1 MVQWGTDSKVQ
12 DMRIET
18 MESNNPESNRHADL
32 SRWCIGEADN
42 YLRRRNNIQASEKGW
57 GAAAQALKAIAEER
71 GWNHGSH
78 GLLVDIA
85 QQVADERGR
94 SDLVTLFGNAQ
105 ALHVNFYE
113 DWLSSDTVG
122 IYLDQVKALLP
133 ELERIRTG
141 AQHAFTPETRDQRN
155 RLARLTRGRNGA

>member
-1 MVQWGTDSKVQ
+1 MQA
-12 DMRIET
+12 
-18 MESNNPESNRHADL
+18 NNHSANKHAEL
-32 SRWCIGEADN
+32 SRWCIGEAEN

-85 QQVADERGR
+85 KQVVDEQGR
-94 SDLVTLFGNAQ
+94 TDILSWFGSAQ
-105 ALHVNFYE
+105 SLHVNFYE
-113 DWLSSDTVG
+113 DSLPSDV
-122 IYLDQVKALLP
+122 IESYLYVVKSLLP

-141 AQHAFTPETRDQRN
+141 PPPAAFTPETRDQLN
-155 RLARLTRGRNGA
+155 RWRRLTRNIT

>member
-1 MVQWGTDSKVQ
+1 MVTANTDTDVF
-12 DMRIET
+12 DA
-18 MESNNPESNRHADL
+18 NRYAEL
-32 SRWCIGEADN
+32 SRWCIGEAEN
-42 YLRRRNNIQASEKGW
+42 YLRQRNNIQASEKGW

-78 GLLVDIA
+78 GLIVDIA
-85 QQVADERGR
+85 QQVSDEWGR

-113 DWLSSDTVG
+113 DWLSSDTVR

-133 ELERIRTG
+133 ELERIRRE
-141 AQHAFTPETRDQRN
+141 APPDFTAETRDQRN
-155 RLARLTRGRNGA
+155 RLGRLTRGRNGA